1 VADLKGAV
9 NNKLYSDVQLQLS
22 DSILYGNRMILS
34 ARSDYFR
41 TLFLS
46 EFQERLQN
54 SLEFKES
61 DFLSML
67 AVFTFV
73 YTNHIEF
80 ENIEDIVSVLI
91 TTERFLLDDMKQII
105 EQYLED
111 GMDTD
116 NSVDILLL
124 SEVANTP
131 KLKQAC
137 ITRIANNLEMM
148 KNSPV
153 FIELMKQISVKTL
166 HQIDFIH
173 SKAQDLCGPSG
184 GKLFVNS
191 SVEVS

>member
-153 FIELMKQISVKTL
+153 FIELMKQISGDVGT
-166 HQIDFIH
+166 HESI
-173 SKAQDLCGPSG
+173 
-184 GKLFVNS
+184 
-191 SVEVS
+191 